1 MKSLLFSLILLPT
14 LTHAF
19 EVEQYP
25 EERTYRI
32 GESNYKQYGATSLHQ
47 TGKFALT
54 FDDGPHPTLT
64 TQVLDELKKHNAKAT
79 FFVITS
85 QINES
90 TFPIIKRM
98 LDEGHIVGSHGKS
111 HDNSNTLTKD
121 VWKSRV
127 KNSFLELS
135 KWYKRAGHSMDKL
148 YYRFPY
154 AAYGTRKDYNHM
166 NALKEISHELYGDNC
181 IQFAFWDI
189 DSGDW
194 VPGMTAKEIAQ
205 NFSSSNEGGRFTG
218 YKTVRNARG
227 QKVQVKAVETIK
239 NPTAGGVVLQHDIQ
253 KGTVE
258 GTKLI
263 LNYVKENNLEIIPLD
278 EAEEFRVTKSCKLK

>member
-1 MKSLLFSLILLPT
+1 MKNLSFLLALTSLSAY
-14 LTHAF
+14 AF
-19 EVEQYP
+19 KADQYP
-25 EERTYRI
+25 EDRTYHI
-32 GESNYKQYGATSLHQ
+32 GESNYKKYGATSLHQ

-64 TQVLDELKKHNAKAT
+64 PQVLDVLKKHDVKAT

-85 QINES
+85 LINES
-90 TFPIIKRM
+90 TFPLIKRM
-98 LDEGHIVGSHGKS
+98 LDEGHIVASHGRS
-111 HDNSNTLTKD
+111 HDNSNTLTEN

-127 KNSFLELS
+127 KASLLDLA
-135 KWYKRAGHSMDKL
+135 KWYKRAGHSMDKIF
-148 YYRFPY
+148 YRFPY
-154 AAYGTRKDYNHM
+154 AAYGTRADYNHM
-166 NALKEISHELYGDNC
+166 NALKELSQELYGDNC

-194 VPGMTAKEIAQ
+194 IPGMTSKEIAQ

-227 QKVQVKAVETIK
+227 QKVQVKDVTTITT
-239 NPTAGGVVLQHDIQ
+239 PTAGGVVLQHDIQ

-258 GTKLI
+258 GTNLL
-263 LNYVKENNLEIIPLD
+263 LNYVKEKNLEIVPLD
-278 EAEEFRVTKSCKLK
+278 EADEFRVTKSCTLK